1 MICEFKVKNYLSFK
15 EEQGISFEATSDKTY
30 EDIYCVNVKPNLRL
44 LKLGVLYGA
53 NASGKTNLLNALEA
67 MLVYIKIY
75 QYIMLTK
82 LGK

>member
-1 MICEFKVKNYLSFK
+1 MINQIRIENFRSIKSATVFLPSF
-15 EEQGISFEATSDKTY
+15 
-30 EDIYCVNVKPNLRL
+30 
-44 LKLGVLYGA
+44 GA
-53 NASGKTNLLNALEA
+53 IVGKNASGKTNLLNALEA